1 MTVPS
6 LTVATLGFEENQL
19 TLVLAVSFVVL
30 PTVRLTL
37 DDEMPV
43 EVPFLTV
50 KAQVEELLPS
60 DTVIVVVPAAF
71 AVRTPFESIVAT
83 DVLELLHLGV

>member
-60 DTVIVVVPAAF
+60 AAVIVVVPAAF